1 MTAAR
6 WEWKGEGR
14 NKSEGGTDSEEQE
27 VKEHLSLIKSLLYTA
42 MLGNSNVFFLN
53 LKIVMM
59 TQLLILT
66 LQM

>member
-42 MLGNSNVFFLN
+42 MLGNSNVFF
-53 LKIVMM
+53 
-59 TQLLILT
+59 
-66 LQM
+66 